1 MSDTPGTAT
10 GGGISPGSRTLNDF
24 KNRISGG
31 GARPNLFE
39 CEINFPTKL
48 SANLTASDDG
58 IPLAEKTRFLVKAA
72 SLPGSTINVID
83 IPFRGRNLKIAG
95 DRTFDPWTIT
105 IINDKDFIIRNAFE
119 KWMNYMNKHEDNSG
133 ELNPVNY
140 QKDMKVY
147 QLGKAGTNGDMSTNG
162 NMKVLKAYQ
171 FYGLFPTSISAIDLS
186 YDQADTIEEFT
197 VDLQVQWWDAL
208 DGNGKSILGSGTENA
223 FNDASTSAAA
233 EISFG

>member
-1 MSDTPGTAT
+1 MAAENGVT
-10 GGGISPGSRTLNDF
+10 GGSISPSLRTLNDF
-24 KNRISGG
+24 KNRMSGG

-39 CEINFPTKL
+39 CELNFPDAAL
-48 SANLTASDDG
+48 DG
-58 IPLAEKTRFLVKAA
+58 VNISEKTRFLVKAA

-105 IINDKDFIIRNAFE
+105 VINDVDFNIRNAFE
-119 KWMNYMNKHEDNSG
+119 RWMNYMNKHEDNSG
-133 ELNPVNY
+133 ELDPGKY

-147 QLGKAGTNGDMSTNG
+147 QLGKAKIKSDMSTDG
-162 NMKVLKAYQ
+162 EMQVLKAYA
-171 FYGLFPTSISAIDLS
+171 FYGTFPTSISAIDLS

-208 DGNGKSILGSGTENA
+208 KPDGKSSILGSGGGEN
-223 FNDASTSAAA
+223 FDDTLV
-233 EISFG
+233 

>member
-1 MSDTPGTAT
+1 MAADNGVT
-10 GGGISPGSRTLNDF
+10 GGSISPSLRTLNDF

-39 CEINFPTKL
+39 CELNFPDAALDGGTL
-48 SANLTASDDG
+48 NDISD
-58 IPLAEKTRFLVKAA
+58 KTGFLVKAA

-105 IINDKDFIIRNAFE
+105 VINDIDFTVRNAFE
-119 KWMNYMNKHEDNSG
+119 RWMNYMNKHEDNSG
-133 ELNPVNY
+133 ELDPGLY

-147 QLGKAGTNGDMSTNG
+147 QLGKAGMNSNMSTFGDMQ
-162 NMKVLKAYQ
+162 VLKAYQ
-171 FYGLFPTSISAIDLS
+171 FYGTFPTSISAIDLS

-208 DGNGKSILGSGTENA
+208 KADGKSSMLGSGSAEN
-223 FNDASTSAAA
+223 FDATL
-233 EISFG
+233 

>member
-1 MSDTPGTAT
+1 MSDTAT

-39 CEINFPTKL
+39 CEINFPTGIT
-48 SANLTASDDG
+48 LTDDG
-58 IPLAEKTRFLVKAA
+58 ISLAEKTRFLVKAA
-72 SLPGSTINVID
+72 QLPGSTINVID

-105 IINDKDFIIRNAFE
+105 VINDVDFNIRNAFE

-133 ELNPVNY
+133 ELNPINY
-140 QKDMKVY
+140 QRDMKVY
-147 QLGKAGTNGDMSTNG
+147 QLGKAGINGDMTTFG
-162 NMKVLKAYQ
+162 NMQVLKAYQ
-171 FYGLFPTSISAIDLS
+171 FYGMFPTSISAIDLS

-208 DGNGKSILGSGTENA
+208 DGNGKSILGSGNA
-223 FNDASTSAAA
+223 EEFNDASTSAEAG
-233 EISFG
+233 IVFG

>member
-1 MSDTPGTAT
+1 MAINNGVT
-10 GGGISPGSRTLNDF
+10 GGSISPQERTLNDF

-39 CEINFPTKL
+39 CEINFPDAAL
-48 SANLTASDDG
+48 IGINANDMSN
-58 IPLAEKTRFLVKAA
+58 KTRFLVKAA
-72 SLPGSTINVID
+72 SLPASTINVID

-105 IINDKDFIIRNAFE
+105 VINDTDFTIRNAFE
-119 KWMNYMNKHEDNSG
+119 RWMNYMNKHEDNSG
-133 ELNPVNY
+133 QLDPGEY

-147 QLGKAGTNGDMSTNG
+147 QLAKGGINKDMSSDG
-162 NMKVLKAYQ
+162 KMLVKKAYA
-171 FYGLFPTSISAIDLS
+171 FYGTFPTAISAIDLS

-208 DGNGKSILGSGTENA
+208 DTSGTNSILGTLGGEN
-223 FNDASTSAAA
+223 FPPN
-233 EISFG
+233 

>member
-1 MSDTPGTAT
+1 MANTPGTAT

-39 CEINFPTKL
+39 CEINFPTGIT
-48 SANLTASDDG
+48 LTNDG
-58 IPLAEKTRFLVKAA
+58 VSLDEKTRFLVKAA
-72 SLPGSTINVID
+72 NLPASTINVID

-105 IINDKDFIIRNAFE
+105 VINDTDFTIRNAFE

-147 QLGKAGTNGDMSTNG
+147 QLGKAGMNDMTTNG

-208 DGNGKSILGSGTENA
+208 DGGGKSILGSGTQEA
-223 FNDASTSAAA
+223 FDSTSTSTEARIIFA
-233 EISFG
+233 

>member
-1 MSDTPGTAT
+1 MANQAT
-10 GGGISPGSRTLNDF
+10 GGGISPSSRTLNDF

-39 CEINFPTKL
+39 CEINFPEDIIL
-48 SANLTASDDG
+48 SDNTDTSV
-58 IPLAEKTRFLVKAA
+58 PEKTRFLVKAA

-105 IINDKDFIIRNAFE
+105 IINDVDFSIRNAFE

-133 ELNPVNY
+133 ELDPVKY

-147 QLGKAGTNGDMSTNG
+147 QLGKAGITAKDMATNS
-162 NMKVLKAYQ
+162 NMQILKAYQ
-171 FYGLFPTSISAIDLS
+171 FYGMFPTSISAIDLS

-197 VDLQVQWWDAL
+197 VDLQVQWWDSL
-208 DGNGKSILGSGTENA
+208 DTNGNSILGSAGKEA
-223 FNDASTSAAA
+223 FDSNSTSAVSTL
-233 EISFG
+233 SFK

>member
-1 MSDTPGTAT
+1 MAAENGVT
-10 GGGISPGSRTLNDF
+10 GGSISPSLRTLNDF

-39 CEINFPTKL
+39 CELNFPDAALAGGTL
-48 SANLTASDDG
+48 NDISD
-58 IPLAEKTRFLVKAA
+58 KTRFLVKAA

-105 IINDKDFIIRNAFE
+105 VINDIDFTVRNAFE
-119 KWMNYMNKHEDNSG
+119 RWMNYMNKHEDNSG
-133 ELNPVNY
+133 ELDPGLY

-147 QLGKAGTNGDMSTNG
+147 QLGKAGMNSNMSTFGDMQ
-162 NMKVLKAYQ
+162 VLKAYQ
-171 FYGLFPTSISAIDLS
+171 FYGTFPTSISAIDLS

-208 DGNGKSILGSGTENA
+208 DTNGSSILGSGNNEA
-223 FNDASTSAAA
+223 FNSSSTSAEAG
-233 EISFG
+233 ISFPTK

>member
-1 MSDTPGTAT
+1 MANTPGSAT
-10 GGGISPGSRTLNDF
+10 GGGISPSSRTLNDF
-24 KNRISGG
+24 KNRMSGG

-39 CEINFPTKL
+39 CEINFPTGIV
-48 SANLTASDDG
+48 LTDEGVS
-58 IPLAEKTRFLVKAA
+58 LAEKTRFLVKAA

-105 IINDKDFIIRNAFE
+105 VINDVDFKIRNAFE

-133 ELNPVNY
+133 ELDPSNY

-147 QLGKAGTNGDMSTNG
+147 QLGKAGMNNMTTNG
-162 NMKVLKAYQ
+162 NIKVLKAYQ
-171 FYGLFPTSISAIDLS
+171 FYGMFPTAISPIDLS

-197 VDLQVQWWDAL
+197 VDLQVQWWDAI
-208 DGNGKSILGSGTENA
+208 DSSGNSILGSGSTED
-223 FNDASTSAAA
+223 FTPTSTSAEAG
-233 EISFG
+233 IVFG

>member
-1 MSDTPGTAT
+1 MAVNQTT
-10 GGGISPGSRTLNDF
+10 GGSISPSQRTLNDF

-39 CEINFPTKL
+39 CEINFPSAAFTGDSDANSL
-48 SANLTASDDG
+48 S
-58 IPLAEKTRFLVKAA
+58 EKTRFLVKTA

-105 IINDKDFIIRNAFE
+105 VINDVDFKIRNAFE
-119 KWMNYMNKHEDNSG
+119 RWMNYMNKHEDNSG

-147 QLGKAGTNGDMSTNG
+147 QLGKAGVDVS
-162 NMKVLKAYQ
+162 MKSNDKMNVLKTYA
-171 FYGLFPTSISAIDLS
+171 FYGTFPTAISPIDLS
-186 YDQADTIEEFT
+186 YEQADTIEEFT

-208 DGNGKSILGSGTENA
+208 DTSGNSLLGSGSQDK
-223 FNDASTSAAA
+223 FDAGSVTSDY
-233 EISFG
+233 

>member
-1 MSDTPGTAT
+1 MANTPGTAT
-10 GGGISPGSRTLNDF
+10 GGGISPASRTLNDF
-24 KNRISGG
+24 KNRMSGG

-39 CEINFPTKL
+39 CEINFPTGIV
-48 SANLTASDDG
+48 LTDEGVS
-58 IPLAEKTRFLVKAA
+58 LAEKTRFLVKAA

-95 DRTFDPWTIT
+95 DRTFDPWSIT
-105 IINDKDFIIRNAFE
+105 VINDVDFKIRNAFE

-133 ELNPVNY
+133 ELDPSNY

-147 QLGKAGTNGDMSTNG
+147 QLGKAGMNNMTTNG

-171 FYGLFPTSISAIDLS
+171 FYGMFPTAISPIDLS

-197 VDLQVQWWDAL
+197 VDLQVQWWDAI
-208 DGNGKSILGSGTENA
+208 DSSGNSILGSGSTED
-223 FNDASTSAAA
+223 FTPTSTSAEAG
-233 EISFG
+233 IVFG

>member
-1 MSDTPGTAT
+1 MAAENGVT
-10 GGGISPGSRTLNDF
+10 GGSISPSLRTLNDF

-39 CEINFPTKL
+39 CELNFPDAALAGGTL
-48 SANLTASDDG
+48 NDISD
-58 IPLAEKTRFLVKAA
+58 KTRFLVKAA

-105 IINDKDFIIRNAFE
+105 VINDIDFTVRNAFE
-119 KWMNYMNKHEDNSG
+119 RWMNYMNKHEDNSG
-133 ELNPVNY
+133 ELDPGLY

-147 QLGKAGTNGDMSTNG
+147 QLGKAGMNSNMSTFGDMQ
-162 NMKVLKAYQ
+162 VLKAYQ
-171 FYGLFPTSISAIDLS
+171 FYGTFPTSISAIDLS

-208 DGNGKSILGSGTENA
+208 DTNGSSILGSGNNEA
-223 FNDASTSAAA
+223 FNSSSTSAEAG
-233 EISFG
+233 ISFPTI

>member
-1 MSDTPGTAT
+1 MANQAT
-10 GGGISPGSRTLNDF
+10 GGGISPSSRTLNDF

-39 CEINFPTKL
+39 CEINFPTDIIL
-48 SANLTASDDG
+48 SDNTETSV
-58 IPLAEKTRFLVKAA
+58 PEKTRFLVKAA

-105 IINDKDFIIRNAFE
+105 IINDVDFSIRNAFE

-133 ELNPVNY
+133 ELDPVKY

-147 QLGKAGTNGDMSTNG
+147 QLGKAGITAKDMATNS
-162 NMKVLKAYQ
+162 NMQILKAYQ
-171 FYGLFPTSISAIDLS
+171 FYGMFPTSISAIDLS

-197 VDLQVQWWDAL
+197 VDLQVQWWDSL
-208 DGNGKSILGSGTENA
+208 DTNGNSILGSAGKEA
-223 FNDASTSAAA
+223 FDSNSTSAVSSTL
-233 EISFG
+233 SFK

>member
-1 MSDTPGTAT
+1 MAAENGVT
-10 GGGISPGSRTLNDF
+10 GGSISPSLRTLNDF

-39 CEINFPTKL
+39 CELNFPDAALDGGTL
-48 SANLTASDDG
+48 NNISD
-58 IPLAEKTRFLVKAA
+58 KTRFLVKAA
-72 SLPGSTINVID
+72 QLPGSTINVID

-105 IINDKDFIIRNAFE
+105 VINDIDFTVRNAFE
-119 KWMNYMNKHEDNSG
+119 RWMNYMNKHEDNSG
-133 ELNPVNY
+133 ELDPGLY

-147 QLGKAGTNGDMSTNG
+147 QLGKAGMNNMSTNG
-162 NMKVLKAYQ
+162 DMKVLKAYA
-171 FYGLFPTSISAIDLS
+171 FYGTFPTSISAIDLS

-208 DGNGKSILGSGTENA
+208 KTDGKSSMLGSGGDEN
-223 FNDASTSAAA
+223 FDATL
-233 EISFG
+233 

>member
-1 MSDTPGTAT
+1 MAAENGVT
-10 GGGISPGSRTLNDF
+10 GGSISPSLRTLNDF

-39 CEINFPTKL
+39 CELNFPDAALDGGTL
-48 SANLTASDDG
+48 NDISD
-58 IPLAEKTRFLVKAA
+58 KTRFLVKAA
-72 SLPGSTINVID
+72 QLPASTINVID

-105 IINDKDFIIRNAFE
+105 VINDIDFTVRNAFE
-119 KWMNYMNKHEDNSG
+119 RWMNYMNKHEDNSG
-133 ELNPVNY
+133 ELDPGLY

-147 QLGKAGTNGDMSTNG
+147 QLGKAGMNDMATNG
-162 NMKVLKAYQ
+162 NMQVLKAYQ
-171 FYGLFPTSISAIDLS
+171 FYGTFPTSISAIDLS

-208 DGNGKSILGSGTENA
+208 KVDGKSSMLGSGSAENFEA
-223 FNDASTSAAA
+223 TL
-233 EISFG
+233 

>member
-1 MSDTPGTAT
+1 MANTPGKAT
-10 GGGISPGSRTLNDF
+10 GGGISPGLRTLNDF

-39 CEINFPTKL
+39 CEINFPTGII
-48 SANLTASDDG
+48 LTDDG
-58 IPLAEKTRFLVKAA
+58 VSLAEKTRFLVKAA

-105 IINDKDFIIRNAFE
+105 IINDVDFKIRNAFE

-133 ELNPVNY
+133 ELDPVNY
-140 QKDMKVY
+140 QRDMKVY
-147 QLGKAGTNGDMSTNG
+147 QLGKAGMNDMATNG
-162 NMKVLKAYQ
+162 NMKVLKAYR
-171 FYGLFPTSISAIDLS
+171 FYGMFPTSISAIDLS

-208 DGNGKSILGSGTENA
+208 DGNGSSILGSGTENA
-223 FNDASTSAAA
+223 FNSTSTSAEAG
-233 EISFG
+233 IIFG

>member
-1 MSDTPGTAT
+1 MANDPGKAT
-10 GGGISPGSRTLNDF
+10 GGGISPGLRTLNDF

-39 CEINFPTKL
+39 CEINFPTAL
-48 SANLTASDDG
+48 SLSSDGAS
-58 IPLAEKTRFLVKAA
+58 LAEKTRFLIKAA
-72 SLPGSTINVID
+72 QLPGSTINVID

-105 IINDKDFIIRNAFE
+105 VINDVDFNIRNAFE

-140 QKDMKVY
+140 QRDMKVY

-162 NMKVLKAYQ
+162 DMRVLKAYQ
-171 FYGLFPTSISAIDLS
+171 FYGMFPTSISAIDLS

-208 DGNGKSILGSGTENA
+208 DSSGSTILGSGTENA
-223 FNDASTSAAA
+223 FNGTSTSAEAG
-233 EISFG
+233 ISFG

>member
-1 MSDTPGTAT
+1 MANNPGTAT
-10 GGGISPGSRTLNDF
+10 GGGISPSLRTLNDF

-39 CEINFPTKL
+39 CEINFPTGII
-48 SANLTASDDG
+48 LTDDG
-58 IPLAEKTRFLVKAA
+58 VSLAEKTRFLVKAA

-105 IINDKDFIIRNAFE
+105 VINDVDFKIRNAFE

-147 QLGKAGTNGDMSTNG
+147 QLGKAGMSDMATNGDM
-162 NMKVLKAYQ
+162 KILKAYQ
-171 FYGLFPTSISAIDLS
+171 FYGMFPTSISAIDLS

-208 DGNGKSILGSGTENA
+208 DSTGSSILGSGSQET
-223 FNDASTSAAA
+223 FNSSSTSAEAG
-233 EISFG
+233 IIFR

>member
-1 MSDTPGTAT
+1 MQDPGTAT
-10 GGGISPGSRTLNDF
+10 GGGISPSFRTLNDF
-24 KNRISGG
+24 KNRMSGG

-39 CEINFPTKL
+39 CEINFPTDINIDNENEKISL
-48 SANLTASDDG
+48 SET
-58 IPLAEKTRFLVKAA
+58 TRFLVKAA
-72 SLPGSTINVID
+72 SLPASTINVID

-105 IINDKDFIIRNAFE
+105 VINDTDFKIRNAFE

-133 ELNPVNY
+133 ELNPGKY

-147 QLGKAGTNGDMSTNG
+147 QLGKAGIQADMTTNG
-162 NMKVLKAYQ
+162 NMRVLKAYQ
-171 FYGLFPTSISAIDLS
+171 FYGMFPTNISAIDLS

-208 DGNGKSILGSGTENA
+208 DGNGDSILGSGQQETFDPKSSPSTEA
-223 FNDASTSAAA
+223 QITFR
-233 EISFG
+233 